1 MKESYLCRK
10 IRLAL
15 EREFPKSYWVKI
27 AAGPFQTTGL
37 PDLVGCVEGYFIG
50 IEVKLPKRKTEVGAV
65 TARQQNVLNHI
76 QEAKGLSIVAYDDK
90 GAVVEIKHFLEDRRM
105 Q

>member
-1 MKESYLCRK
+1 
-10 IRLAL
+10 
-15 EREFPKSYWVKI
+15 
-27 AAGPFQTTGL
+27 
-37 PDLVGCVEGYFIG
+37 
-50 IEVKLPKRKTEVGAV
+50 LPKRKTEVGAV

-90 GAVVEIKHFLEDRRM
+90 GAVAEIKHFLEDRRM